1 MRRWPLILASV
12 GLFTACD
19 RATEEAKEALNKG
32 GELAGKAAGEVIE
45 GVKTGV
51 EDTWSVRVRLSPE
64 LQQRGLGL
72 GTTRVESDSLGNDNL
87 LVVYLTAEQALSD
100 TLRVFA
106 FDKDSLEMGR
116 SDLPLSVNAGSG
128 TFHEVRFPARTDL
141 ERKCTVYIR

>member
-1 MRRWPLILASV
+1 MWRWALIAAAFAVL
-12 GLFTACD
+12 GACI
-19 RATEEAKEALNKG
+19 RAAEGAKEALNKG
-32 GELAGKAAGEVIE
+32 GEIAGKAAGEVLE

-64 LQQRGLGL
+64 LTQRGLGL

-87 LVVYLTAEQALSD
+87 LVVYLTSEQALTD
-100 TLRVFA
+100 TLRVLA

-116 SDLPLSVNAGSG
+116 AALPLHVEAGSG